1 LQQQFG
7 RVEAGELLER
17 QIGGRCRKRS
27 LTFWAI
33 GKTIGFR
40 TFSTGRKPMIELD
53 TVSKIYRSG
62 SIEVRALDAVS
73 LSIAEGEFVAIMGAS
88 GSGKTTMMNVLGCMD
103 LPTSGAYRLDGT
115 DVGTLQENQLAQ
127 VRSRRI
133 GFVFQSFNLVPR
145 TDALANVELPLIYA
159 GAPHRRRRARAVLER
174 VGLGARLRHMPN
186 ALSGGEQQRVAIAR
200 ALVTDP
206 RMILADEPTGNL
218 DSYATTE
225 IMDLFCELNHEGH
238 TVVLIT
244 HERSVAALARR
255 VVRLEDGRIVS
266 DEPMRGALVG

>member
-1 LQQQFG
+1 
-7 RVEAGELLER
+7 V
-17 QIGGRCRKRS
+17 
-27 LTFWAI
+27 
-33 GKTIGFR
+33 
-40 TFSTGRKPMIELD
+40 IELEA
-53 TVSKIYRSG
+53 VSKIYRSG
-62 SIEVRALDAVS
+62 SIEVRALDRVD

-103 LPTSGAYRLDGT
+103 LPTSGVYRLDGV
-115 DVGTLQENQLAQ
+115 DAGTLTENQLAKI
-127 VRSRRI
+127 RNTRI

-159 GAPHRRRRARAVLER
+159 GAHDRRRRAREALER
-174 VGLGARLRHMPN
+174 VWLGGRQRHMPN

-218 DSYATTE
+218 DSHATTE
-225 IMDLFCELNHEGH
+225 IMDLLCELNHEGH
-238 TVVLIT
+238 TIVLIT

-255 VVRLEDGRIVS
+255 VVVLEDGRVVS
-266 DEPMRGALVG
+266 DKVNSALVG

>member
-1 LQQQFG
+1 
-7 RVEAGELLER
+7 
-17 QIGGRCRKRS
+17 
-27 LTFWAI
+27 
-33 GKTIGFR
+33 
-40 TFSTGRKPMIELD
+40 MIELEA
-53 TVSKIYRSG
+53 VSKIYRSG
-62 SIEVRALDAVS
+62 AIEVRAVDGVE

-88 GSGKTTMMNVLGCMD
+88 GSGKTTLMNILGCMD
-103 LPTSGAYRLDGT
+103 LPTSGVYRLDGV
-115 DVGTLQENQLAQ
+115 DVGSLGENQLAKI
-127 VRSRRI
+127 RSARI

-159 GAPHRRRRARAVLER
+159 GAHDRRRRARAVLER
-174 VGLGARLRHMPN
+174 VGLGARQRHMPN

-225 IMDLFCELNHEGH
+225 IMDLLCELNHEGH
-238 TVVLIT
+238 TIVLIT

-255 VVRLEDGRIVS
+255 VVLLADGRIVS
-266 DEPMRGALVG
+266 DKPTSGALVG

>member
-1 LQQQFG
+1 
-7 RVEAGELLER
+7 
-17 QIGGRCRKRS
+17 
-27 LTFWAI
+27 
-33 GKTIGFR
+33 
-40 TFSTGRKPMIELD
+40 MIELEA
-53 TVSKIYRSG
+53 VSKIYRSG
-62 SIEVRALDAVS
+62 SIEVRALDRVD

-103 LPTSGAYRLDGT
+103 LPTSGVYRLDGV
-115 DVGTLQENQLAQ
+115 DAGTLTENQLAKI
-127 VRSRRI
+127 RNTRI

-159 GAPHRRRRARAVLER
+159 GAHDRRRRAREALER
-174 VGLGARLRHMPN
+174 VWLGGRQRHMPN

-218 DSYATTE
+218 DSHATTE
-225 IMDLFCELNHEGH
+225 IMDLLCELNHEGH
-238 TVVLIT
+238 PIVLIT

-255 VVRLEDGRIVS
+255 VVVLEDGRVVS
-266 DEPMRGALVG
+266 DKVNSALVG

>member
-1 LQQQFG
+1 
-7 RVEAGELLER
+7 
-17 QIGGRCRKRS
+17 
-27 LTFWAI
+27 
-33 GKTIGFR
+33 
-40 TFSTGRKPMIELD
+40 MIELEA
-53 TVSKIYRSG
+53 VSKIYRSG
-62 SIEVRALDAVS
+62 SIEVRALDRVD

-103 LPTSGAYRLDGT
+103 LPTSGVYRLDGV
-115 DVGTLQENQLAQ
+115 DAGTLTENQLAKI
-127 VRSRRI
+127 RNTRI

-159 GAPHRRRRARAVLER
+159 GAHDRRRRAREALER
-174 VGLGARLRHMPN
+174 VWLGGRQRHMPN

-218 DSYATTE
+218 DSHATTE
-225 IMDLFCELNHEGH
+225 IMDLLCELNHEGH
-238 TVVLIT
+238 TIVLIT

-255 VVRLEDGRIVS
+255 VVVLEDGRVVS
-266 DEPMRGALVG
+266 DKVNSALVG